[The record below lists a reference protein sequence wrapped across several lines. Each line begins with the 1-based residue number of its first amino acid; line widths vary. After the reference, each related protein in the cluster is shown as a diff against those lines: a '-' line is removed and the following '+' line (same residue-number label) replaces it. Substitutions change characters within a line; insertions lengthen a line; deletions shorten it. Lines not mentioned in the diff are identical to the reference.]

1 MEDTGNE
8 MGKREKLVRGKERD
22 ALF

>member
-8 MGKREKLVRGKERD
+8 MGKRGKLGRGKEKD
-22 ALF
+22 VLF

>member
-8 MGKREKLVRGKERD
+8 MGKRGKLGRGKERD

>member
-8 MGKREKLVRGKERD
+8 MGERGKLGRGKERD